1 MTTLLITSNDYL
13 AHDMGA
19 GHPEQPAR
27 LQAILERLEARTW
40 PGVRRQAPAPA
51 PLPALEANHEAGYL
65 GAIRRFSE
73 SGQSHA
79 VTPDTSVGPGTWD
92 CAVLAAGGVLQAV
105 DAVFDGEAD
114 NALCLHRP
122 PGHHAEAAMAMGFC
136 FVNHVAV
143 AARHLRQRG
152 VERVAIVDWD
162 VHHGNG
168 TQNSFYD
175 DGSVFFTSL
184 HEYPLY
190 PGTGAADERGLGAGQ
205 GTTLNLPLPAGR
217 TDDDYLAVLE
227 EQVRPALEAFAPDFL
242 LLSAGFDAHARDPLA
257 GMQLSEAGFA
267 SMTEQACRWAQ
278 DLCDGRLVSLLEGG
292 YDLASLAASVEVH
305 LEVLQG

>member
-40 PGVRRQAPAPA
+40 PEVRRQAPGPA
-51 PLPALEANHEAGYL
+51 PLTALEANHEAGYL

-79 VTPDTSVGPGTWD
+79 VTPDTSVGPGTWG

-175 DGSVFFTSL
+175 DGSVFFASL

-217 TDDDYLAVLE
+217 TDDDYLAVLG

-242 LLSAGFDAHARDPLA
+242 LLSAGFDAHAHDPLA
-257 GMQLSEAGFA
+257 GMRLTEAGFA

>member
-1 MTTLLITSNDYL
+1 LTTLLITSNDYL

-190 PGTGAADERGLGAGQ
+190 PGTGAA
-205 GTTLNLPLPAGR
+205 
-217 TDDDYLAVLE
+217 E